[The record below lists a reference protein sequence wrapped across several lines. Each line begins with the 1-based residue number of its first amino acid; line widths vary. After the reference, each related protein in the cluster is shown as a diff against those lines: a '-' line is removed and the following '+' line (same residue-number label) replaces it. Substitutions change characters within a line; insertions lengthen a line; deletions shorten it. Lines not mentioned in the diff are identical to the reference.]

1 MAVTQTDE
9 PGFTRTQRFASL
21 TSSGHIHAFYV
32 SEWLNKRLAKLCRST
47 EEHPVAHLT
56 ILANQETGD
65 LLWMEIDPAM
75 PALCSDEVIATYS
88 LELLTSFDER
98 RDFLSAPENRA
109 DMLCRL
115 TVNEVEQTDFRVSV
129 RIRGEVLREFAT
141 SAYSHCQVNHVVLR
155 GHFNY
160 LRRDPATHW
169 AAEELAEVLE
179 DL

>member
-9 PGFTRTQRFASL
+9 PGLTRAQRFASL
-21 TSSGHIHAFYV
+21 TSSGHIHVFYV
-32 SEWLNKRLAKLCRST
+32 SEWLNKRLVKLCRST

-88 LELLTSFDER
+88 LEVLTPFNDRKTRLGE
-98 RDFLSAPENRA
+98 PQNRTE
-109 DMLCRL
+109 MLCRL
-115 TVNEVEQTDFRVSV
+115 TVNEVEQTDFSV
-129 RIRGEVLREFAT
+129 TVWIRGNVLREFTT
-141 SAYSHCQVNHVVLR
+141 SSYSHSQVNHEVLR
-155 GHFNY
+155 CHFNY

-169 AAEELAEVLE
+169 AAEELV
-179 DL
+179 DF

>member
-1 MAVTQTDE
+1 MITAPE
-9 PGFTRTQRFASL
+9 NSNEFTRTQRFASL

-88 LELLTSFDER
+88 LELLTSFKER
-98 RDFLSAPENRA
+98 RDFLGAPVNRA
-109 DMLCRL
+109 EMLCRL
-115 TVNEVEQTDFRVSV
+115 TVNEVEETDFSV
-129 RIRGEVLREFAT
+129 TVWIGGNALREFAT
-141 SAYSHCQVNHVVLR
+141 SSYSHSQVNHVVLR
-155 GHFNY
+155 CHFNY
-160 LRRDPATHW
+160 LRRDQATHW
-169 AAEELAEVLE
+169 AAEELE

>member
-9 PGFTRTQRFASL
+9 SGLTRAQRFASL

-88 LELLTSFDER
+88 LELLTSFNER
-98 RDFLSAPENRA
+98 KDFLGAPGNRA
-109 DMLCRL
+109 EMLCRL
-115 TVNEVEQTDFRVSV
+115 TVNEVEQTDFSVSIW
-129 RIRGEVLREFAT
+129 IRGEALREFAT
-141 SAYSHCQVNHVVLR
+141 SSYSHCQVNHVVLR
-155 GHFNY
+155 CNFNY

-169 AAEELAEVLE
+169 AAEELE

>member
-1 MAVTQTDE
+1 MAVTQIDE
-9 PGFTRTQRFASL
+9 PELTRAQRFASL

-88 LELLTSFDER
+88 LELLTSFKER
-98 RDFLSAPENRA
+98 RDFLGAPVNRA
-109 DMLCRL
+109 EMLCRL
-115 TVNEVEQTDFRVSV
+115 TVNEVEQTDFSV
-129 RIRGEVLREFAT
+129 TVWIIGEVLREFAT
-141 SAYSHCQVNHVVLR
+141 SSYSHRQVNHVVLR
-155 GHFNY
+155 CHFNY

-169 AAEELAEVLE
+169 AAEELE

>member
-129 RIRGEVLREFAT
+129 WIRGEVLREFAT
-141 SAYSHCQVNHVVLR
+141 SSYSHCQVNHVVLR

-160 LRRDPATHW
+160 LRRDTAIHW
-169 AAEELAEVLE
+169 AAEELE

>member
-9 PGFTRTQRFASL
+9 SGLIRAQRFASL
-21 TSSGHIHAFYV
+21 TISGHIHAFYV

-47 EEHPVAHLT
+47 EEHPVAHLN

-65 LLWMEIDPAM
+65 LLWMEIDPDM
-75 PALCSDEVIATYS
+75 PALCSDEVVATYS

-98 RDFLSAPENRA
+98 RDFLGTPGNRA
-109 DMLCRL
+109 EMLCRL
-115 TVNEVEQTDFRVSV
+115 TVNEVEPTDFSASV
-129 RIRGEVLREFAT
+129 WIIGEVLREFAT
-141 SAYSHCQVNHVVLR
+141 SSYSHSQINHEVLR
-155 GHFNY
+155 CHFNY

-169 AAEELAEVLE
+169 AAEELE